1 MAILHRLIIAVW
13 LSSLSLTAI
22 ASAVDMVGL
31 PPSYFR
37 AASRDLAS
45 RQTANCPGESDC
57 DCTTWG
63 ADCDVSDWS
72 WISCTSFPDTCAS
85 AAPPVPTAGTVHCA
99 PGNQAMYKSCWNDIH
114 AKSVDNCASAMF
126 VQLPN
131 GNMTSSSPNV
141 TQVYREGA
149 GGSGSGG
156 NGVTYS
162 KYSNSLT
169 GAYSSTEKSCRFC
182 LPQLVKNQK

>member
-1 MAILHRLIIAVW
+1 MIAAW
-13 LSSLSLTAI
+13 LFSLSLTVA
-22 ASAVDMVGL
+22 ASMIDTVGL

-37 AASRDLAS
+37 AGPRDLVP
-45 RQTANCPGESDC
+45 RQTDNCPGDSDC

-72 WISCTSFPDTCAS
+72 WISCTSFPDACAS
-85 AAPPVPTAGTVHCA
+85 AAPPAPTAGPLQCALGDQTVY
-99 PGNQAMYKSCWNDIH
+99 NKCWNDIH
-114 AKSVDNCASAMF
+114 KDSVDGCASAMSA
-126 VQLPN
+126 QLPS

-149 GGSGSGG
+149 SGGSGG

-162 KYSNSLT
+162 KSPILASE
-169 GAYSSTEKSCRFC
+169 AYHNCATFC
-182 LPQLVKNQK
+182 LS